1 MSTAETEKA
10 LRRIWGDS
18 YGQKLDQAR
27 ATYEAMAEDVRD
39 RINGNDPAQVQML
52 AAMKSEAYTNPKHPD
67 HAAVS
72 QQVGKQFGSLFGNE
86 PPEVF

>member
-1 MSTAETEKA
+1 MSTADTERE
-10 LRRIWGDS
+10 LRRIWGSS
-18 YGQKLDQAR
+18 YGQNLDMAR
-27 ATYEAMAEDVRD
+27 SVYNAMGEDAQE

-72 QQVGKQFGSLFGNE
+72 QQVGKQFDVLFGSD
-86 PPEVF
+86 PAVF